1 MFARTER
8 SSALSAYRGLVTGVR
23 NQDGS
28 RTLVNDDQC
37 YGFGLGGEGDSIYS
51 LEGTTCYDILEKA

>member
-8 SSALSAYRGLVTGVR
+8 SSALSEYRGLVTGVR
-23 NQDGS
+23 NHDGS

-37 YGFGLGGEGDSIYS
+37 YGFGDEGDSIYS
-51 LEGTTCYDILEKA
+51 LEGTTCYDILEKD